1 VQPKFTK
8 LFHGHQGLEQAMK
21 KLGSLFF
28 VLFLALVSTA
38 AQDNPSSD
46 EFAPLV
52 LVRIIPMPDV
62 QGRFDHMG

>member
-1 VQPKFTK
+1 
-8 LFHGHQGLEQAMK
+8 MK